1 MEKTAIRETKPGTNG
16 NGERIAQEPLPVEA
30 EAPPRKRRK
39 PFLVLAA
46 VAVVVLAIVG
56 VIKLLNA
63 NREGTDDAQVASDIV
78 PVGTRLAGAVKRVAV
93 QENQQVKKGDLLVEI
108 DEADYAARLAQAQ
121 AELETA
127 QAQSAAATAQVD
139 VVEATSRGG
148 LATARAAVAGSS
160 VGVSGA
166 AAQLAAARAA
176 LARSEADVRKAEL
189 DLKRNQELRQAHAV
203 PQERL
208 ETAQLAYDG
217 AKAALAQAQAQVAF
231 AEEAKR
237 GAESRVG
244 EARGRLS
251 QSEPIAPQLAAA
263 RAGADLAR
271 ARVKSAE
278 ASLTLARLQ
287 LSYSKI
293 LSPSDG
299 IASKL
304 TVHEGQLVGVGQPVV
319 ELVPSSTYV
328 VANFKETQLG
338 RIRPGDHAEI
348 SLDAYPGRQLQGHV
362 ESISGG
368 TGASFSLLPPDNA
381 TGNFVKVVQRVPMR
395 IAWDNPPSDIP
406 LRAGLSAE
414 VTVLVG
420 QKR

>member
-1 MEKTAIRETKPGTNG
+1 MENSSLREAKS
-16 NGERIAQEPLPVEA
+16 NGERAAQEPALVT
-30 EAPPRKRRK
+30 APPPRSGRR
-39 PFLVLAA
+39 PFFILAA
-46 VAVVVLAIVG
+46 VAALVVAGVG
-56 VIKLLNA
+56 TVKVVNA
-63 NREGTDDAQVASDIV
+63 GREKTDDAQVASDIV
-78 PVGTRLAGAVKRVAV
+78 PVGTRLTGLVKRVAV
-93 QENQQVKKGDLLVEI
+93 QENQPVKKGDLLVEI
-108 DEADYAARLAQAQ
+108 DDADYQARLSQAE

-127 QAQSAAATAQVD
+127 AAQAAAATAQVA
-139 VVEATSRGG
+139 VVDATSRGG
-148 LATARAAVAGSS
+148 LATARAAMAGSS

-176 LARSEADVRKAEL
+176 LVRSEAEARKADL
-189 DLKRNQELRQAHAV
+189 DLKRSQQLRQASAI

-208 ETAQLAYDG
+208 DTAQSAYDG
-217 AKAALAQAQAQVAF
+217 SRAALAEAQAQVAF

-251 QSEPIAPQLAAA
+251 QSEPIAPQIAAA
-263 RAGADLAR
+263 RAGADRAR

-278 ASLTLARLQ
+278 AALALARLQ

-293 LSPSDG
+293 LAPSDG

-304 TVHEGQLVGVGQPVV
+304 TVHEGQLVATGQPVV
-319 ELVPSSTYV
+319 ELVPLGTYV

-338 RIRPGDHAEI
+338 RIHPGDRAEI
-348 SLDAYPGRQLQGHV
+348 NLDAYPGRTLAGHV

-381 TGNFVKVVQRVPMR
+381 TGNFVKVVQRIPMR
-395 IAWDNPPSDIP
+395 IAWDGPPAELA

-420 QKR
+420 KGR

>member
-1 MEKTAIRETKPGTNG
+1 METSITRETKTTTT
-16 NGERIAQEPLPVEA
+16 NGERADAGLDGAVPTPT
-30 EAPPRKRRK
+30 KRRR
-39 PFLVLAA
+39 PFLILAA
-46 VAVVVLAIVG
+46 VAVAVLAVVG
-56 VIKLLNA
+56 VIKLVNA
-63 NREGTDDAQVASDIV
+63 GRENTDDAQVSADVV
-78 PVGTRLAGAVKRVAV
+78 PVGTRLAGLVKRVAV
-93 QENQQVKKGDLLVEI
+93 QENQHVKKGELLVEI
-108 DEADYAARLAQAQ
+108 DDADFLARLAQAE

-127 QAQSAAATAQVD
+127 AAQAAAATAQVA

-148 LATARAAVAGSS
+148 LATARAAVTGSS

-166 AAQLAAARAA
+166 EAQLAAARAA
-176 LARSEADVRKAEL
+176 LTRSEADLRKADL
-189 DLKRNQELRQAHAV
+189 DLNRSKELRQAHAI

-208 ETAQLAYDG
+208 DTAQVAHD
-217 AKAALAQAQAQVAF
+217 AAQAALAQAKAQVAF

-237 GAESRVG
+237 AAESRVG

-251 QSEPIAPQLAAA
+251 QSEPIAPQIAAA

-271 ARVKSAE
+271 ARVRAAE
-278 ASLTLARLQ
+278 AALSLAKLQ
-287 LSYSKI
+287 VSYTKI
-293 LSPSDG
+293 VAPADG

-304 TVHEGQLVGVGQPVV
+304 TAHEGQLMAAGQPVV
-319 ELVPSSTYV
+319 ELVPSGTYV

-338 RIRPGDHAEI
+338 RIRPGDRAEI
-348 SLDAYPGRQLQGHV
+348 VLDAYPGRRLTGHV

-381 TGNFVKVVQRVPMR
+381 SGNFVKVVQRVPMR
-395 IAWDNPPSDIP
+395 VAWDQPPGDLA

-420 QKR
+420 ERR